1 MKAIIAPMMRRIK
14 TAGNAVATA
23 STRKSE
29 CATKR

>member
-1 MKAIIAPMMRRIK
+1 MKAFIALMMRRIK
-14 TAGNAVATA
+14 TAGNAVTNA